1 MLRGRLCGRLK
12 EDETDNENKRKEIP
26 MEPTQEEIMSQD
38 THDVPDV
45 AEAPAHEEDGGD
57 L

>member
-1 MLRGRLCGRLK
+1 MDA
-12 EDETDNENKRKEIP
+12 EDMKALV
-26 MEPTQEEIMSQD
+26 MSQD

>member
-1 MLRGRLCGRLK
+1 M
-12 EDETDNENKRKEIP
+12 DNENKRKEIL
-26 MEPTQEEIMSQD
+26 MEPTQKEIMSQD

-45 AEAPAHEEDGGD
+45 AEPPEHEEDGGD